1 MAKSK
6 FVSIQPFPY
15 FPQKL
20 NFETTM
26 STYRHVV
33 DGVWIARVYCCPCS
47 AWKWASNGVR
57 ILWVPR
63 TRPCCHTMETAGQ
76 TDSGVNSW
84 VVHFFITFSLFIF
97 LCCCSS
103 SDDNNMCETNTL
115 RARSTLAL
123 AHSQQT
129 RTSTRNKSVQKQTHT
144 KICQEKEKVVAVKRK
159 ERARAAVPRQVCNSQ

>member
-1 MAKSK
+1 MFKYSMKSLYLRQGANGRRQCYILWIGKVHTKIMAKSK

-84 VVHFFITFSLFIF
+84 VVHFFITFSLHFS
-97 LCCCSS
+97 L
-103 SDDNNMCETNTL
+103 L
-115 RARSTLAL
+115 L
-123 AHSQQT
+123 
-129 RTSTRNKSVQKQTHT
+129 
-144 KICQEKEKVVAVKRK
+144 
-159 ERARAAVPRQVCNSQ
+159 